1 MAASSAIPEEPARTT
16 LLTVVVALVA
26 NGLLA
31 VAKSVAGFLTGS
43 ASMLAEAAHPV
54 ADTGNEVFL
63 LVAER
68 QGSRPRRRPPR
79 GYGRATY
86 IWSLVAAFGLF
97 SAGAVVS
104 VWHRVTGLTAE
115 GAEETSYLVNYVVL
129 GIALVLEGTSF
140 VQASRQVHGA
150 AQRFGLHPL
159 RYVARTS
166 NPTLRAVFFEDF
178 SALRHPARRH
188 RHRLHQLTGD
198 KVWDAVGSIS
208 IGVLLA
214 FVAVFLM
221 RRNMQYLLGE
231 GLTPEM
237 QSKVIAQLLEH
248 HAIDRITYLH
258 VEYVGPQ
265 RLFIVAAV
273 DLTGDD
279 AEPDLAVRLRQ
290 VEADLEDDDLIEDA
304 VLTLAPRRAR
314 AGAVG
319 RRCASAAQVG
329 QHRRHATV
337 RGRVQAELGE
347 DAADVLADG
356 RLADDQLGRDRA
368 VGASSAI
375 SASTSRSRPV
385 SDASGPSSRRRPSS

>member
-1 MAASSAIPEEPARTT
+1 MAASSAIPEEPAEDQS

-43 ASMLAEAAHPV
+43 ASMLAEAAHSW

-68 QGSRPRRRPPR
+68 QGSRPRDADHPR

-104 VWHRVTGLTAE
+104 VWHGVTELTAE

-178 SALRHPARRH
+178 SALLGILLAGTGIA
-188 RHRLHQLTGD
+188 LHQLTGD

-304 VLTLAPRRAR
+304 VLTLSLPDEPALVP
-314 AGAVG
+314 
-319 RRCASAAQVG
+319 
-329 QHRRHATV
+329 
-337 RGRVQAELGE
+337 
-347 DAADVLADG
+347 
-356 RLADDQLGRDRA
+356 
-368 VGASSAI
+368 
-375 SASTSRSRPV
+375 
-385 SDASGPSSRRRPSS
+385 